1 MIVAKRAE
9 GLSDSTV
16 RLIYTVLRRALDS
29 AVRDGLVRR
38 NVATAV
44 RRPRV
49 ARRDAAVLS
58 PAQAQDFL
66 TAAQGDRLYALY
78 AVAIAVGLRRGEALA
93 LRWSDVDL
101 ETGSLRVSRTLSRV
115 AGGLVFTEPKS
126 TRSRRTIPLPD
137 PLVTE
142 LRAHQVRQAAER
154 LTADSDWH
162 DEDLVFPSRFG
173 TPLDPRNA
181 LRAFT
186 AVAARAGLEGVGLHT
201 LRHTAASLMIAQGVH
216 LRVIMET
223 LGHSGIS
230 ITADTY
236 AHVLPQQQREAAD
249 AIGRALQWES

>member
-1 MIVAKRAE
+1 M
-9 GLSDSTV
+9 
-16 RLIYTVLRRALDS
+16 
-29 AVRDGLVRR
+29 
-38 NVATAV
+38 
-44 RRPRV
+44 
-49 ARRDAAVLS
+49 
-58 PAQAQDFL
+58 
-66 TAAQGDRLYALY
+66 
-78 AVAIAVGLRRGEALA
+78 
-93 LRWSDVDL
+93 
-101 ETGSLRVSRTLSRV
+101 
-115 AGGLVFTEPKS
+115 
-126 TRSRRTIPLPD
+126 
-137 PLVTE
+137 TE